1 MSRCLLE
8 SRFYLCYLLGTEINT
23 LMNGSMTAHSRVW
36 SWLLAV
42 ALGLTAGPGPAAG
55 QSSQSPIPTTHFKL
69 KNGLQVILAED
80 YSLPVVSV
88 AVTYRVGSAD
98 DPPGKAGLAY
108 LLENLMFLGS
118 ANVNEMQH
126 VGLINRVGGVLSA
139 RVEEDRTMFYQTV
152 PSNHL
157 ALVLWLES
165 DRMRSLQIT
174 GAKVESSRG
183 SLVEEFGRRAQQDPY
198 AGATLAFDRLLYP
211 DEALGHPA
219 FGLASDLKDITEED
233 VRSFYTAFYIPNNAV
248 LCVCGNINKV
258 RARELIARYFETIP
272 RGRDIPPPPPVPGY
286 DRVALSETY
295 HETRAPVPGFWMGF
309 RLPLS
314 DPQDL
319 YALTILDY
327 VLFHGQSSR
336 LYKRLWQKERLV
348 LAMRGGLERRRG
360 LLAFRLFMT
369 ATNEIL
375 LDRTV
380 KAIFA
385 ELQKIKSSFIGE
397 SELRRAKN
405 VFQADYFGRLATT
418 LDKAVFLSDAF
429 LDLKSFDDLPGEL
442 GKYLAVTPQV
452 LVGLANRFFTRE
464 NAILGTISTR

>member
-1 MSRCLLE
+1 MKGAFFARQMLRSCL
-8 SRFYLCYLLGTEINT
+8 F
-23 LMNGSMTAHSRVW
+23 
-36 SWLLAV
+36 LA
-42 ALGLTAGPGPAAG
+42 AFSLAAG
-55 QSSQSPIPTTHFKL
+55 QAPVAAQSGQSPIPTTHYKL

-98 DPPGKAGLAY
+98 DPAGKAGLAY

-118 ANVNEMQH
+118 ANVSEMQH
-126 VGLINRVGGVLSA
+126 VGLINRVGGELSA
-139 RVEEDRTMFYQTV
+139 RVNEDRTMFYQTV

-157 ALVLWLES
+157 ALTLWLES

-174 GAKVESSRG
+174 RAKVESSRG
-183 SLVEEFGRRAQQDPY
+183 ALVEEFSRRSQQDPY
-198 AGATLAFDRLLYP
+198 ANATLAFDRLLYP

-219 FGLASDLKDITEED
+219 FGLASDLKDIAEED
-233 VRSFYTAFYIPNNAV
+233 VRAFYSTFYVPNNAI
-248 LCVCGNINKV
+248 LCVCGNIDKV

-272 RGRDIPPPPPVPGY
+272 RGRDIPAVPPVENY
-286 DRVALSETY
+286 TRLSLSETY
-295 HETRAPVPGFWMGF
+295 HEGRAPVPGFWMGF
-309 RLPLS
+309 RLPVT

-327 VLFHGQSSR
+327 ILFHGQSSR

-348 LAMRGGLERRRG
+348 LTMRGGLERRRG
-360 LLAFRLFMT
+360 LLSYRLFMT
-369 ATNEIL
+369 ATNDIL
-375 LDRTV
+375 LDRTI

-385 ELQKIKSSFIGE
+385 ELQKIKSSFVGE
-397 SELRRAKN
+397 SELLRAKN
-405 VFQADYFGRLATT
+405 VFQADYFGRSATT
-418 LDKAVFLSDAF
+418 LDKAVFLSESS
-429 LDLKSFDDLPGEL
+429 LDLKNFDDLSGEL
-442 GKYLAVTPQV
+442 GKYLAVTPQL